1 MHQIGVGVLGPVFRT
16 YDPEQDRLFAVKAF
30 HVDFTP
36 EQAHTLVDILE
47 RLVDVRL
54 SNGGIVPPV
63 AAGLEDGVPFLAQ
76 EYVAAESLDV
86 AMRHYAPASIVTAFP
101 LIERLAEAIDAA
113 HGCGVCHGGL
123 HLRDVFVT
131 PDGARLTGFGVVPAL
146 EEIGLHGP
154 IRRPY
159 TAPEMIAG
167 RSWGGEADRFALAA
181 IAYELL
187 TGKRPAGTGSQV
199 TARLDSVDGVADVE
213 ALQTVFTCGL
223 ADSPDSRYA
232 TAARFV
238 SDLRAAVGTQVDDE
252 GDDTGTSI
260 LSDGRIAVSTA
271 TAARVDRFDLLDGL
285 ELHDKPGESIEDDD
299 DPVVDDFDDDSDE
312 DALVLDVNDDEVAG
326 EVIAHAAESEQEES
340 GAGFDLP
347 LYPTYG
353 DEADTDEEPTDDVA
367 FVETGDELVQ
377 EITEEDTELVVAAP
391 EPTVSAERPELSDFP
406 DLPAMPAMPAPH
418 SPLGS
423 DQEPRRYDLLDE
435 SDDFDPTLPVAIAL
449 TAGDKSNRRTW
460 VSGRTAAV
468 MAVLVVG
475 AAAGY
480 FGGLRL
486 GGPESPLNEVASE
499 QGSAVPASRTVSE
512 VVVDDFESDDP
523 SRGRLAAGPAGRL
536 AEQPEPE
543 PQPDPEP
550 IVTPAPAPPELS
562 PPAPARDVPAREV
575 PDPDPV
581 PTPAVRAEAPG
592 LGWLLVRTT
601 PPGARV
607 TLDGVERGYTPLSL
621 EDVPFGS
628 YRIEVS
634 YAGFRSQTQD
644 VRLSAA
650 STVAAVGIDLPPAQG
665 DVPVGLT
672 PGSVA
677 VASRPDGAR
686 VILDGQRVGTTP
698 AVLSDVPSGTH
709 QLRIERDG
717 YQAWVTTIDVSP
729 SDQTRVAASLDRLP
743 R

>member
-47 RLVDVRL
+47 RLVDAGL

-63 AAGLEDGVPFLAQ
+63 ATGLEDGVPFLAQ

-86 AMRHYAPASIVTAFP
+86 AMRHYAPASIATALP

-167 RSWGGEADRFALAA
+167 RSWGAEADRFALAA

-271 TAARVDRFDLLDGL
+271 TAARVDRFDLLGAL
-285 ELHDKPGESIEDDD
+285 ELHDEPGESLEDDD
-299 DPVVDDFDDDSDE
+299 DPVLEPVVDDSDE
-312 DALVLDVNDDEVAG
+312 DALVLDVDDDEVAG
-326 EVIAHAAESEQEES
+326 EVIAHAPASEQEES

-347 LYPTYG
+347 LHPTFG
-353 DEADTDEEPTDDVA
+353 DEADTDEEPTDEVA
-367 FVETGDELVQ
+367 FGETGDELIQ

-391 EPTVSAERPELSDFP
+391 EPTVSAERPELSELP
-406 DLPAMPAMPAPH
+406 DLPALPAPH
-418 SPLGS
+418 SPLAS
-423 DQEPRRYDLLDE
+423 DQEPRHYDLLDE
-435 SDDFDPTLPVAIAL
+435 SDDFDLTLPVATAL
-449 TAGDKSNRRTW
+449 TEGDNAPRRIW

-468 MAVLVVG
+468 IAVLVVG

-486 GGPESPLNEVASE
+486 GGPESLTNEVASE

-512 VVVDDFESDDP
+512 VVIDDVESDDP
-523 SRGRLAAGPAGRL
+523 TRGRLAAGPAGRL

-550 IVTPAPAPPELS
+550 IVTPAPAQPESS
-562 PPAPARDVPAREV
+562 PPAPALDVPAREV

-621 EDVPFGS
+621 KDVPFGS

-644 VRLSAA
+644 VTLSAA

-672 PGSVA
+672 RGSVA

-686 VILDGQRVGTTP
+686 VILDGQLVGTTP

-717 YQAWVTTIDVSP
+717 YQAWVTAIDVSP
-729 SDQTRVAASLDRLP
+729 PDQTRVAASLDRLP